1 MIGSPLSQVLV
12 YSQHHDCP
20 NRVDSDILEL
30 LLKGAISDDLNV
42 NIMHSFA
49 IGSGQMVCICSPLE
63 LAILVQRLDAVK
75 LMVKAG
81 ANPILADS
89 DPSEATGV
97 IHLFSEYYEFGT
109 NYYIS
114 WLLQEHLLSQEIPN
128 FIEKVFEANIFNED
142 AMEMFTEVGRHP
154 AHALLTCGHQ
164 GMVKKLLQLHGDGML
179 TITDAKGKTALE
191 IAAAKGDLESV
202 RILLNM

>member
-12 YSQHHDCP
+12 YSQHLDCP
-20 NRVDSDILEL
+20 NKVESSILERL
-30 LLKGAISDDLNV
+30 LQGALSDDLNV

-49 IGSGQMVCICSPLE
+49 VGSGQMVCICSPLE
-63 LAILVQRLDAVK
+63 LAILIQRLDVVK

-89 DPSEATGV
+89 DPSDAAGV

-109 NYYIS
+109 NHYIS
-114 WLLQEHLLSQEIPN
+114 WLLQEYLLCHEIPN
-128 FIEKVFEANIFNED
+128 FIEKVFEVNIFNED

-154 AHALLTCGHQ
+154 AHALLTCGHEE
-164 GMVKKLLQLHGDGML
+164 MVRKLLQVHGDNML
-179 TITDAKGKTALE
+179 TITDAHGKTALQ
-191 IAAAKGDLESV
+191 IAAGQGDLESV
-202 RILLNM
+202 KILLNM

>member
-12 YSQHHDCP
+12 YSQHLDCP
-20 NRVDSDILEL
+20 NRVDSAILER

-42 NIMHSFA
+42 NILHSFA
-49 IGSGQMVCICSPLE
+49 VGSGQMVCICSPLE
-63 LAILVQRLDAVK
+63 LAILIQRIDVVK

-89 DPSEATGV
+89 NPTEAGGV
-97 IHLFSEYYEFGT
+97 IHLLSEYYEFGT
-109 NYYIS
+109 NHYIS
-114 WLLQEHLLSQEIPN
+114 WLLQEHLLSHEIPD
-128 FIEKVFEANIFNED
+128 FIEKVFEVNIFNDD

-154 AHALLTCGHQ
+154 AHALLTCGHD
-164 GMVKKLLQLHGDGML
+164 GMVKKLIQVHGNSML
-179 TITDAKGKTALE
+179 TVTDANGKTALE
-191 IAAAKGDLESV
+191 IAASQGNLESV